1 MLWMSAPHHTHTPLP
16 AVTVT
21 AAAAAATVITIN
33 LEHLLFQTQTFKI
46 P

>member
-21 AAAAAATVITIN
+21 AAAAATVITIN